1 VAKKWFASWRSNG
14 RKVQSSSALPTV
26 SQKELRAR
34 FFTNLAGIYYSLVKF
49 TATISEKY
57 IQEVFSPVKREI
69 ALNGDVTNT
78 KKLGICVARL
88 EKKLIQASKGFNPET
103 RNNLINES
111 LEILSDVTRLEKM
124 LGGPTDW
131 ENSLKEINRA
141 LAIFRQNGNS
151 VGSTEEQQKYIKVS
165 FGKSAKENNGR
176 GGFIKSVL
184 SFPRKILK

>member
-1 VAKKWFASWRSNG
+1 MAKKWFASWRSNG

-78 KKLGICVARL
+78 KKLRICVARL

-124 LGGPTDW
+124 LGGPIDW